1 MIIIISN
8 TIPPIAPAITGT
20 APEPVAV
27 AVVAGGGGVV
37 DDGVDTVVETSDEV
51 LVDGLIVEVAKY
63 EPSVLDTVTVLNN
76 ERY

>member
-27 AVVAGGGGVV
+27 AVVGGGVV
-37 DDGVDTVVETSDEV
+37 DGGVVRISEETIE
-51 LVDGLIVEVAKY
+51 IV
-63 EPSVLDTVTVLNN
+63 
-76 ERY
+76 

>member
-8 TIPPIAPAITGT
+8 AIPPIAPAITGT

-27 AVVAGGGGVV
+27 VGGGGVV
-37 DDGVDTVVETSDEV
+37 DDGVDTVFETSDEV

-63 EPSVLDTVTVLNN
+63 EPLVLVTVTILNN